1 MEYSKKKC
9 EKCFGGIIMVR
20 VLKLRNIRIKEQKK
34 LNENNLFLYK
44 YITTY
49 IKATDLTIYEKEE
62 ILHQIMDMLLE
73 AQYENKDKSFI
84 VGDDYKKFC
93 KSIIDEYMATKSKLY
108 IFLDYFQRYIL
119 WMTIGLGL
127 DALYNLFSINQ
138 LSITLNDIFTWN
150 MISLVIVFVS
160 KSVNREAIIVPISGK
175 SKIKVNVNFNNNNNN
190 KYMICLFGILSF
202 VLQLVSKYLFNI
214 DPYTYSIIL
223 KSNIGAVTTAILCI
237 LIGVSIYKYQY
248 CRRY

>member
-1 MEYSKKKC
+1 
-9 EKCFGGIIMVR
+9 MVR
-20 VLKLRNIRIKEQKK
+20 ILKLRNMRVKEQKK

-49 IKATDLTIYEKEE
+49 IKATDLTMYEKEE

-138 LSITLNDIFTWN
+138 LSITLNYIFTWN
-150 MISLVIVFVS
+150 MISLVNVFVS
-160 KSVNREAIIVPISGK
+160 KSVNREAIIVPINGK
-175 SKIKVNVNFNNNNNN
+175 SKIKVNVNFNN
-190 KYMICLFGILSF
+190 KYMICLFSIVILSF

-214 DPYTYSIIL
+214 DPYTYTIIL
-223 KSNIGAVTTAILCI
+223 KSNIVVITTTILFI

>member
-1 MEYSKKKC
+1 
-9 EKCFGGIIMVR
+9 MVR
-20 VLKLRNIRIKEQKK
+20 ILKLMNMRVKEQKK

-49 IKATDLTIYEKEE
+49 IKATDLTMYEKEE

-138 LSITLNDIFTWN
+138 LSITLNYIFTWN
-150 MISLVIVFVS
+150 MISLVNVFVS
-160 KSVNREAIIVPISGK
+160 KSVNREAIIVPINGK
-175 SKIKVNVNFNNNNNN
+175 SKIKVNVNFNN
-190 KYMICLFGILSF
+190 KYMICLFSIVILSF

-214 DPYTYSIIL
+214 DPYTYTIIL
-223 KSNIGAVTTAILCI
+223 KSNIVVITTTILFI